1 MLKLKVN
8 NIEIEIEVVEIY
20 GMQYIGDITI
30 TGDTTVADEYNIKQI
45 QAALAVWEKQKGS

>member
-1 MLKLKVN
+1 MLKLKIN
-8 NIEIEIEVVEIY
+8 NVEIEVEVVEIY